1 MNPFPEDVDASRNF
15 AIPPPCPACA
25 SAQTIPIIY
34 GLPGEE
40 LGRQAEEGTI
50 ALGGCVV
57 SDDDP
62 QWKCRACQ
70 HQWK

>member
-1 MNPFPEDVDASRNF
+1 MNRFPEDNDARSHVGN
-15 AIPPPCPACA
+15 PPSCPVCA
-25 SAQTIPIIY
+25 SPYTIPIIY

-40 LGRQAEEGTI
+40 LGRQAEEGSI

-70 HQWK
+70 HRWK